1 MRKVIYFFLYL
12 FCTFSAH
19 AQLQID
25 ISGVGAN
32 QIPVAI
38 ALFSEEGGTE
48 PKNNLMA
55 TQNIASIIQ
64 NDLLRS
70 GEFKVIPTTISSNQ
84 VSNFALKQQKNNGAD
99 ALIVGHVYKLSNGQI
114 DVRYELYDTVK
125 TTQISALNL
134 RDAAKATRLIAHK
147 IADDVY
153 QKLTGTKGNFSSR
166 IAYVNQT
173 GHQYQLQI
181 MDADGENI
189 ETALRS
195 SEPIISPAWSPD
207 GSKIAYVSFEAKK
220 PIIYIQNLANKQ
232 RTILANFKG
241 SNSAPAWSP
250 DGTQLAFSLARN
262 SLTQIY
268 LINADGT
275 QLRQLTRG
283 NEINTEPQF
292 SPDGKSL
299 YFTSDRS
306 GSPQIY
312 KMEIAS
318 GNTQRITFNGNY
330 NVSPKINKEGNLLAF
345 ISQRNGQFQLF
356 TLDLSNNQELRL
368 SNTHKDESPSFAPNG
383 RQIIYTSEIN
393 RRNILNITSTQ
404 QNYTYRL
411 SVPAQNI
418 LEPSWGP

>member
-38 ALFSEEGGTE
+38 ALFSEEYGTD

-70 GEFKVIPTTISSNQ
+70 GEFKVIPITVSYNQ
-84 VSNFALKQQKNNGAD
+84 VSNSVLKQQKNNGAD
-99 ALIVGHVYKLSNGQI
+99 ALIVGRVYKLSNGQI
-114 DVRYELYDTVK
+114 NVRYELYDTIK

-134 RDAAKATRLIAHK
+134 TDTTKATRLIAHK

-173 GHQYQLQI
+173 GNQYQLQI
-181 MDADGENI
+181 MDSDGENI

-268 LINADGT
+268 LINSDGT

-312 KMEIAS
+312 KIDIAS

-330 NVSPKINKEGNLLAF
+330 NVSPKINKEGNILAF

-356 TLDLSNNQELRL
+356 TLDLNNNQELRL

-383 RQIIYTSEIN
+383 RQIIYTSEVN
-393 RRNILNITSTQ
+393 RQNILNITSIQ

-411 SVPAQNI
+411 SVPAQSI
-418 LEPSWGP
+418 REPSWGP